1 MGAECPRGHG
11 RQNIVQNITADGK
24 PPHKSFDII
33 ARKLACGCV
42 LESGQFEEFQ
52 EAVSDVKTWK
62 AVQLKGIEKEA
73 NRRMGRAFKEFVMME
88 DEEHAE

>member
-1 MGAECPRGHG
+1 MGAECPHGHG
-11 RQNIVQNITADGK
+11 RQKIVRNITADGK
-24 PPHKSFDII
+24 SPHSSNDII

-52 EAVSDVKTWK
+52 EAVGTVKTWK
-62 AVQLKGIEKEA
+62 AVQMAGIEKEA
-73 NRRMGRAFKEFVMME
+73 TRRMGRAFKEFVMTE